1 MSIFFDGKLVYKE
14 DNKARWEVTK
24 RFEIPATTKVLGISC
39 LNIHSEKGIIASISD
54 GRVTDTSWEC
64 TSDRYF
70 DDWTSTSTFADFENP
85 VIIGKNGDNPWRMR
99 Y

>member
-1 MSIFFDGKLVYKE
+1 MSIFFDGKLVY
-14 DNKARWEVTK
+14 DNKGRWEVTK

-64 TSDRYF
+64 TSDWYS
-70 DDWTSTSTFADFENP
+70 DWASTSTFADFEDA